1 MISRYFLLL
10 IFTLPFIFA
19 AIINLVTQYK
29 LGKINRTRFIVW
41 ILIWVT
47 VLVGLIFTEPLY
59 NWLFVN
65 NLTVSES
72 LSLFDVVQITAI
84 VMLFYIVN
92 RLRQKTEVIER
103 KLRDLH
109 QEISIK
115 LSTKENNEK
124 Q

>member
-10 IFTLPFIFA
+10 LFTLPFIVA
-19 AIINLVTQYK
+19 AIVNLITQYK
-29 LGKINRTRFIVW
+29 LQKISRSRFITW
-41 ILIWVT
+41 ILVWV
-47 VLVGLIFTEPLY
+47 LILLGLIFTEAIY

-84 VMLFYIVN
+84 IMLFYIVN

-103 KLRDLH
+103 RLKDLH
-109 QEISIK
+109 QELSIK
-115 LSTKENNEK
+115 LSTKDHNEK
-124 Q
+124 